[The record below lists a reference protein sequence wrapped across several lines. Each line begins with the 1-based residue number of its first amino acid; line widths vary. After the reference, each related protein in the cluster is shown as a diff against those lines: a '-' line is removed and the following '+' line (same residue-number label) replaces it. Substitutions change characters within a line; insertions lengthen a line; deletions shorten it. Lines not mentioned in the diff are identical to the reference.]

1 VTFHLA
7 DITSHQDDP
16 ARPLRQADVWAAGFR
31 ALGLKTS
38 HGVGLLHVHDDV
50 RSWATWGRSMDMGLA
65 SCHWLTG
72 DASGL
77 AQAEHAYRQVQAL
90 GLTSKAAHIVDVE
103 AGDITAKI
111 YGEYVAAMSHLLLRP
126 IITYTGDWW
135 AASRPWLKPSQASPW
150 LMGAPAPGYQPEYP
164 GDDSGMWE
172 DGYAG
177 YAALSIMQYR
187 VAKVAG
193 VKVSQSAVRDPDLWA
208 DMTGVPRVA
217 SQAYRDWIADG
228 QPWKF
233 AAPVRAVGDRLRE
246 HGYTVYYQGN
256 EDHLKKATP
265 EDHTPFSATGW
276 PGKSPYPYCMAMDI
290 MPPTSGQKSKITGKA
305 LPSLQALAAQ
315 LRKDKLAGVDGAD
328 FVKYINWEPEGN
340 NTGPCYQDSWR
351 PTYSRK
357 NSTDR
362 GHIHV
367 SARSDVHTST
377 RSAGYDL
384 VARTL
389 GEDDDVALTPEDK
402 AWIDARF
409 NAAPDKLLDTKYG
422 STAYPGRTV
431 RAYYRDDHGAR
442 DYAIGDPKAPTLS
455 ASAPLAQLKL
465 LPTLLVAIQSG
476 SVDVEALAVA
486 LAPVLAPLIPDDQDI
501 TPELLRD
508 AFRGL

>member
-7 DITSHQDDP
+7 DITEYQG
-16 ARPLRQADVWAAGFR
+16 PLLGDAVKAAGFT

-38 HGVGLLHVHDDV
+38 HGLGLKTVHSAV
-50 RSWATWGRSMDMGLA
+50 RSWAEYGRRQGWGLA

-72 DASGL
+72 DADGK
-77 AQAEHAYRQVQAL
+77 AQAEHAYRQLQAL

-111 YGEYVAAMSHLLLRP
+111 YAEYVAAMSHLLLRP

-135 AASRPWLKPSQASPW
+135 AASRPWLKPSLASPW
-150 LMGAPAPGYQPEYP
+150 LMGAPAAGYQPEYP
-164 GDDSGMWE
+164 GDDSPMWE

-193 VKVSQSAVRDPDLWA
+193 IKVSQSAVRDPDIWA
-208 DMTGVPRVA
+208 DMTGVERVA
-217 SQAYRDWIADG
+217 SQAYRDWIDDG

-233 AAPVRAVGDRLRE
+233 ARPIRDVGDRLRE

-256 EDHLKKATP
+256 EDHLKKAVP

-276 PGKSPYPYCMAMDI
+276 PGKSPYPYGMAMDI

-305 LPSLQALAAQ
+305 LPSLQKLGAQ
-315 LRKDKLAGVDGAD
+315 LRRDRMAGVDGAD

-340 NTGPCYQDSWR
+340 NSGPCYQDSWR
-351 PTYSRK
+351 PDYSRK

-377 RSAGYDL
+377 KSAGYDL

-389 GEDDDVALTPEDK
+389 GEDDMTPAEMTAWAKSDDGKAALSAAVADAAFPAPAGSTDADGKWLFRTYITNIYG
-402 AWIDARF
+402 ALINTRGYAADART
-409 NAAPDKLLDTKYG
+409 AAQ
-422 STAYPGRTV
+422 A
-431 RAYYRDDHGAR
+431 A
-442 DYAIGDPKAPTLS
+442 
-455 ASAPLAQLKL
+455 
-465 LPTLLVAIQSG
+465 LVAIKGG
-476 SVDVEALAVA
+476 SVDVDALAAA
-486 LAPVLAPLIPDDQDI
+486 LAPVLAPLLPDDQDI
-501 TPELLRD
+501 TSDLLRD
-508 AFRGL
+508 ALRGL

>member
-16 ARPLRQADVWAAGFR
+16 IRPLRPDDVWVSGFR

-38 HGVGLLHVHDDV
+38 HGLGTLHVHVGIDA
-50 RSWATWGRSMDMGLA
+50 WATWGRSMGVGLA

-72 DASGL
+72 DADGK
-77 AQAEHAYRQVQAL
+77 AQAEHAYRQLQAL

-111 YGEYVAAMSHLLLRP
+111 YAEYVAAMSSLLGRP

-135 AASRPWLKPSQASPW
+135 AAARPWLKPSLASPW
-150 LMGAPAPGYQPEYP
+150 LMGAPAAGYQPEYP
-164 GDDSGMWE
+164 GDDSPMWE

-187 VAKVAG
+187 VAEVAG
-193 VKVSQSAVRDPDLWA
+193 IKVSQSAVRDPDIWA
-208 DMTGVPRVA
+208 DMTGVERVA
-217 SQAYRDWIADG
+217 SQAYRDWIDDG

-233 AAPVRAVGDRLRE
+233 ARPIRDVGDRLRE

-256 EDHLKKATP
+256 EDHLKKAVP

-290 MPPTSGQKSKITGKA
+290 MPPASGQKSKITGQA
-305 LPSLQALAAQ
+305 LPSLQKLGAQ
-315 LRKDKLAGVDGAD
+315 LRKDRLAGVDGAD
-328 FVKYINWEPEGN
+328 FVKYINWEPERN
-340 NTGPCYQDSWR
+340 NGGPCYQDSWR
-351 PTYSRK
+351 PGYSRK

-377 RSAGYDL
+377 KSAGYDL

-389 GEDDDVALTPEDK
+389 GEDDDVALSAEDK
-402 AWIDARF
+402 AWIDARLK
-409 NAAPDKLLDTKYG
+409 AVPDQILDTKYG
-422 STAYPGRTV
+422 STPYPGRTV
-431 RAYYRDDHGAR
+431 RATIKDLAGAR
-442 DYAIGDPKAPTLS
+442 DYMIGDTKAPALGGG
-455 ASAPLAQLKL
+455 APLAQLKL
-465 LPTLLVAIQSG
+465 LPTLLTAIQSG
-476 SVDVEALAVA
+476 SVDVDALAAA
-486 LAPVLAPLIPDDQDI
+486 LAPVLAPLLPDDQDI
-501 TPELLRD
+501 TSDLLRD
-508 AFRGL
+508 ALRGL